1 MTRRRTPARRS
12 SSRARRLPA
21 VGALILVAV
30 LVAFGLID
38 PADLTGGLGDLLP
51 DRSGGSSADL
61 RGDVTHVRDGDT
73 IEVAGTPVRIANLD
87 CAEMDTNEGQ
97 GARTFMI
104 DLTRGQ
110 TVACE
115 LEGRKSY
122 DREVGT
128 CAFADTGEDLG
139 EILIG
144 EGVCGRWR

>member
-1 MTRRRTPARRS
+1 MTRRRSSRRS
-12 SSRARRLPA
+12 PSRARRLPTI
-21 VGALILVAV
+21 GALILVAV

-38 PADLTGGLGDLLP
+38 PADLTGGLDDLLP
-51 DRSGGSSADL
+51 DRPGTPSADL

-97 GARTFMI
+97 SARTFMI

-144 EGVCGRWR
+144 EGICGRWR